1 MCIHEWV
8 LFCRRIISSDYTY
21 LEYQNIE
28 LFLSFTKIPFERI
41 YFADNWPHRIWGHS
55 RSPIILILLKPV
67 IQYESYFKMHYTF
80 LVQLLQEYPITDSQF
95 QKLLFQSSDSSS
107 LWIRVLRAADQSLT
121 NISFCVGWTR
131 LITHA
136 RIILLKKRKS
146 KEIRTEG
153 WNYISVCLKKC
164 EIKRMQ

>member
-67 IQYESYFKMHYTF
+67 IQYESYFKMHIPGATF
-80 LVQLLQEYPITDSQF
+80 
-95 QKLLFQSSDSSS
+95 
-107 LWIRVLRAADQSLT
+107 
-121 NISFCVGWTR
+121 
-131 LITHA
+131 A
-136 RIILLKKRKS
+136 RISNNGFPIPKTPLSIIGFIFSLNQSPPSSWPIADKYFILRRLNSTHYSRTDYSSKKEK
-146 KEIRTEG
+146 IEG
-153 WNYISVCLKKC
+153 N
-164 EIKRMQ
+164 